1 MTPSEYECTFLG
13 FYSGI
18 FFNFKFSCGRLIF
31 IYVTRT
37 RVDFAHYASRVR
49 LQSET
54 RKRPSAR
61 VTSDFTFVKST
72 SYSTAQN
79 KVVFFFRIETED
91 RDVVKEKDFRLID

>member
-1 MTPSEYECTFLG
+1 VRSVD
-13 FYSGI
+13 FY
-18 FFNFKFSCGRLIF
+18 L
-31 IYVTRT
+31 YVTRT
-37 RVDFAHYASRVR
+37 RVDFAHHASPER

-61 VTSDFTFVKST
+61 VTSDFTFVESI

-91 RDVVKEKDFRLID
+91 RDVVKEKDIRLVD